1 MVCKRTD
8 SARQCCCKCPIPTRH
23 PCKPNERQLEI
34 PPAQQCER
42 GLPDNAD
49 AVQAIPVAT
58 DAASV
63 NTPSETPLIAVSA
76 EPAESLPKTGE
87 AAPAAPA
94 PEEDNA
100 TPRSLRSWLLIAVAI
115 ALVFAAALYLLR
127 NVLLGTPTP
136 VYTATQAELVQTVVA
151 SGRVVS
157 PQRVTVALQG
167 SGRVLRVA
175 VAEGQTVE
183 LGQLLIEL
191 DNSDA
196 RASLAQASAA
206 VAQAQAHVRQLREL
220 SQPLA
225 TQALAQA
232 QATAL
237 QTRRVLM
244 RDRDLVAQ
252 GFISQ
257 AALDDA
263 QRAADVASSQ
273 VTSAQAQAQTNSRSG
288 SDAALAQ
295 AALAQA
301 LAGQQLASVKLAQG
315 QVLAPSNGVLI
326 SRDVEV
332 GDIVQPGKAL
342 MVLAAAGQTQVLV
355 QIDEKNLSKIALG
368 QKALGSADAFANQ
381 RFDAVVSYINPGVDA
396 ARGSVEVKLALT
408 QPPAYLRQDM
418 TVSIDIETARRTAAV
433 VVPTSTLEDADTDQ
447 PWVMVVRDKHAVKQF
462 VALGLRGDTRVEVL
476 SGVAAGEGVAPV
488 SKNGVKEGQRVRA
501 QVQAVPP
508 PARKHAA
515 GKSPMAP

>member
-1 MVCKRTD
+1 V
-8 SARQCCCKCPIPTRH
+8 
-23 PCKPNERQLEI
+23 
-34 PPAQQCER
+34 
-42 GLPDNAD
+42 
-49 AVQAIPVAT
+49 
-58 DAASV
+58 
-63 NTPSETPLIAVSA
+63 
-76 EPAESLPKTGE
+76 
-87 AAPAAPA
+87 
-94 PEEDNA
+94 
-100 TPRSLRSWLLIAVAI
+100 
-115 ALVFAAALYLLR
+115 LVLAAALYLAR

-136 VYTATQAELVQTVVA
+136 VYTATQAELVQSVVT

-183 LGQLLIEL
+183 RGQLLIEL
-191 DNSDA
+191 DNGDA
-196 RASLAQASAA
+196 RATLAQAGAA
-206 VAQAQAHVRQLREL
+206 VAEAQARLRQLREL
-220 SQPLA
+220 NGPLA

-237 QTRRVLM
+237 QTRRVLV

-273 VTSAQAQAQTNSRSG
+273 VTSAQAQAKTNTASG
-288 SDAALAQ
+288 SDVALAQ

-301 LAGQQLASVKLAQG
+301 VAGRQLASVKLAQG
-315 QVLAPSNGVLI
+315 QVLAPSSGVLI

-332 GDIVQPGKAL
+332 GDIVQAGKAL
-342 MVLAAAGQTQVLV
+342 MVLAASGPTQVLV

-368 QKALGSADAFANQ
+368 QKALGSADAFASQ
-381 RFDAVVSYINPGVDA
+381 RFDAVVAYINPAVDA
-396 ARGSVEVKLALT
+396 ARGSVEVKLAVN

-433 VVPTSTLEDADTDQ
+433 VLATSTLEDAASDK
-447 PWVMVVRDKHAVKQF
+447 PWVLVVRDKRAVKQF
-462 VALGLRGDTRVEVL
+462 VTLGLRGDTRVEVL
-476 SGVAAGEGVAPV
+476 SGITAGEGVVPV
-488 SKNGVKEGQRVRA
+488 SKVGVKAGQRVRP
-501 QVQAVPP
+501 QVEAIPS
-508 PARKHAA
+508 PAREHAA
-515 GKSPMAP
+515 GKSPVAP

>member
-1 MVCKRTD
+1 MPKSDPVTGP
-8 SARQCCCKCPIPTRH
+8 AVTAPTA
-23 PCKPNERQLEI
+23 P
-34 PPAQQCER
+34 
-42 GLPDNAD
+42 
-49 AVQAIPVAT
+49 VQ
-58 DAASV
+58 D
-63 NTPSETPLIAVSA
+63 
-76 EPAESLPKTGE
+76 E
-87 AAPAAPA
+87 AKAP
-94 PEEDNA
+94 
-100 TPRSLRSWLLIAVAI
+100 PRSLRSWLLIFLAI
-115 ALVFAAALYLLR
+115 ALVLAATLYLLR

-136 VYTATQAELVQTVVA
+136 VYSATQAELVQTVVA

-167 SGRVLRVA
+167 SGRVLRVP
-175 VAEGQTVE
+175 VVEGQTV
-183 LGQLLIEL
+183 LRGQLLIEL

-206 VAQAQAHVRQLREL
+206 VAQAQARLRQLREL

-232 QATAL
+232 QAAAL
-237 QTRRVLM
+237 QTHKVLE

-273 VTSAQAQAQTNSRSG
+273 VTSAQAQAQTNTPSG

-315 QVLAPSNGVLI
+315 QVLAPSSGVLI

-332 GDIVQPGKAL
+332 GDVVQPGKEL
-342 MVLAAAGQTQVLV
+342 MVLAATGQTQVLV

-368 QKALGSADAFANQ
+368 QKAFGSADAFASQ
-381 RFDAVVSYINPGVDA
+381 RFDAVVAYINPGVDA
-396 ARGSVEVKLALT
+396 TRGSVEVKLAVT
-408 QPPAYLRQDM
+408 QPPTYLRQDM
-418 TVSIDIETARRTAAV
+418 TVSIDIETARRAAAV
-433 VVPTSTLEDADTDQ
+433 VLPTSTLEDAATDQ
-447 PWVMVVRDKHAVKQF
+447 PWVLVVRDKRAVKQF
-462 VALGLRGDTRVEVL
+462 VTLGLRGDTRVEVL
-476 SGVAAGEGVAPV
+476 GGVASGEGVVPV
-488 SKNGVKEGQRVRA
+488 SKTGVKAGQRVRA
-501 QVQAVPP
+501 RVQSAPL
-508 PARKHAA
+508 PAREHAA

>member
-1 MVCKRTD
+1 MRCSMPPDDRV
-8 SARQCCCKCPIPTRH
+8 I
-23 PCKPNERQLEI
+23 E
-34 PPAQQCER
+34 PPARAPAQ
-42 GLPDNAD
+42 P
-49 AVQAIPVAT
+49 
-58 DAASV
+58 AS
-63 NTPSETPLIAVSA
+63 PASQLGEPASA
-76 EPAESLPKTGE
+76 EPA
-87 AAPAAPA
+87 PA
-94 PEEDNA
+94 EDKA
-100 TPRSLRSWLLIAVAI
+100 SPRGLRSWLVI
-115 ALVFAAALYLLR
+115 ALAIGLVLAAALYLLR

-175 VAEGQTVE
+175 VAEGQTVQR
-183 LGQLLIEL
+183 GQLLIEL

-196 RASLAQASAA
+196 RASLAQASAT
-206 VAQAQAHVRQLREL
+206 VAQAQARVRQLREL

-237 QTRRVLM
+237 QTRNVLS
-244 RDRDLVAQ
+244 RDRALVAQ

-257 AALDDA
+257 TALEDA

-273 VTSAQAQAQTNSRSG
+273 VASAQAQVQTNAPSG
-288 SDAALAQ
+288 SDTALAQ

-301 LAGQQLASVKLAQG
+301 VAGQLLASVKLAQG
-315 QVLAPSNGVLI
+315 QVLAPSSGVLI

-342 MVLAAAGQTQVLV
+342 MVLATTGQTQVLV

-368 QKALGSADAFANQ
+368 QRALGSADAFANQ
-381 RFDAVVSYINPGVDA
+381 RFDAVVAYINPGVDA
-396 ARGSVEVKLALT
+396 ARGSVEVKMALPR
-408 QPPAYLRQDM
+408 PPAYLRQDM

-433 VVPTSTLEDADTDQ
+433 VLPTSTLEDAASDK
-447 PWVMVVRDKHAVKQF
+447 PWVLVVRDKRVVKQF
-462 VALGLRGDTRVEVL
+462 VTLGLRGDTQVEVL
-476 SGVAAGEGVAPV
+476 GGIAAGEGVVPV
-488 SKNGVKEGQRVRA
+488 SKTGVKVGQRVRA
-501 QVQAVPP
+501 RVTPEPP
-508 PARKHAA
+508 PTQAKAKVGQPLR
-515 GKSPMAP
+515 